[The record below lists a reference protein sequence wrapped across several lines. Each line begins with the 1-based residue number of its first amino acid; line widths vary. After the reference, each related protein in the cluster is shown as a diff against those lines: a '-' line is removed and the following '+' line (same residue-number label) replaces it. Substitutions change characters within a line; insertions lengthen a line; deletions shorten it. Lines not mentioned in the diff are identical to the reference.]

1 MGSAYAKAT
10 ARQGMIK
17 TGDGFPSPWTGY
29 VVASESRPESGLL
42 DLGLHFGIG
51 DRAKRYLSE
60 GPAPPNL
67 ALAEDALK
75 RRWRN
80 LLPILH
86 SGREAVKIYSRELD
100 GSISSDTVS
109 RSRTAKLQFH
119 ARPAA

>member
-1 MGSAYAKAT
+1 MGSAYAK

-42 DLGLHFGIG
+42 DLALHFGIG
-51 DRAKRYLSE
+51 DRAKRYPSE

-75 RRWRN
+75 HR
-80 LLPILH
+80 L
-86 SGREAVKIYSRELD
+86 
-100 GSISSDTVS
+100 T
-109 RSRTAKLQFH
+109 
-119 ARPAA
+119 